1 MSAQK
6 PGLHPRNRHHSRYDL
21 ATLCQVNPELRQF
34 LTLTPAG
41 EQSVDFANPL
51 AVKAL
56 NKALLAHFYAVANW
70 DIPDGFLCP
79 PVPGR
84 ADYIHHLADLLA
96 EASGTIPANA
106 SILDIGVGANCIYP
120 LIGVHEYG
128 WRFTGSET
136 SSQALSSAQAIIS
149 ANPGLNRAIRLR
161 RQKESGA
168 IFNGIIHK
176 NEQYDATLC
185 NPPFHDSA
193 AAARA
198 GSERKRRNLGLNKDD
213 ALNFGG
219 QQQELWCEGG
229 EVAFIKKMIE
239 ESKGFAKQVM
249 WFTSLVSRGE
259 NLPPLYR
266 ALTDVGAVKVVKKR
280 WPRAKAEPLYS
291 LDLYERR
298 AAPPFCQSPALKRWL
313 PRRQRFSRG
322 RARSWQ
328 HLISLHRRANTR
340 QVEMFFHLAVEGKA
354 DRPLFEWQ
362 RGERN
367 TQCKR
372 GIA

>member
-239 ESKGFAKQVM
+239 ESKGFASKCF
-249 WFTSLVSRGE
+249 FTWLS
-259 NLPPLYR
+259 
-266 ALTDVGAVKVVKKR
+266 
-280 WPRAKAEPLYS
+280 RAKRTVHCLSGSVVNETRSVNAVLLKPTIP
-291 LDLYERR
+291 
-298 AAPPFCQSPALKRWL
+298 AKFGSPIIS
-313 PRRQRFSRG
+313 PRISSFSINS
-322 RARSWQ
+322 ATASF
-328 HLISLHRRANTR
+328 SA
-340 QVEMFFHLAVEGKA
+340 
-354 DRPLFEWQ
+354 
-362 RGERN
+362 
-367 TQCKR
+367 
-372 GIA
+372 

>member
-1 MSAQK
+1 M
-6 PGLHPRNRHHSRYDL
+6 NM
-21 ATLCQVNPELRQF
+21 
-34 LTLTPAG
+34 AG
-41 EQSVDFANPL
+41 V
-51 AVKAL
+51 
-56 NKALLAHFYAVANW
+56 
-70 DIPDGFLCP
+70 
-79 PVPGR
+79 
-84 ADYIHHLADLLA
+84 
-96 EASGTIPANA
+96 
-106 SILDIGVGANCIYP
+106 
-120 LIGVHEYG
+120 
-128 WRFTGSET
+128 FTGSET

-266 ALTDVGAVKVVKKR
+266 ALTDVGAVKVVKKEMAQGQKQSR
-280 WPRAKAEPLYS
+280 FIAWTFMNDEQ
-291 LDLYERR
+291 RR
-298 AAPPFCQSPALKRWL
+298 RFVN
-313 PRRQRFSRG
+313 RQR
-322 RARSWQ
+322 
-328 HLISLHRRANTR
+328 
-340 QVEMFFHLAVEGKA
+340 
-354 DRPLFEWQ
+354 
-362 RGERN
+362 
-367 TQCKR
+367 
-372 GIA
+372 

>member
-1 MSAQK
+1 MLC
-6 PGLHPRNRHHSRYDL
+6 PPRNRGCIR
-21 ATLCQVNPELRQF
+21 ATVITAATISPRFVRSILNSGNSHAYTRR
-34 LTLTPAG
+34 

-161 RQKESGA
+161 RQKRVGRFLMASSIKTSNTTRPCVTRHSTIPPLRHGQVVNVNA
-168 IFNGIIHK
+168 VTRA
-176 NEQYDATLC
+176 EQRQCT
-185 NPPFHDSA
+185 
-193 AAARA
+193 
-198 GSERKRRNLGLNKDD
+198 
-213 ALNFGG
+213 
-219 QQQELWCEGG
+219 ELWWSATG
-229 EVAFIKKMIE
+229 
-239 ESKGFAKQVM
+239 
-249 WFTSLVSRGE
+249 
-259 NLPPLYR
+259 
-266 ALTDVGAVKVVKKR
+266 VV
-280 WPRAKAEPLYS
+280 
-291 LDLYERR
+291 
-298 AAPPFCQSPALKRWL
+298 
-313 PRRQRFSRG
+313 
-322 RARSWQ
+322 
-328 HLISLHRRANTR
+328 
-340 QVEMFFHLAVEGKA
+340 V
-354 DRPLFEWQ
+354 
-362 RGERN
+362 
-367 TQCKR
+367 
-372 GIA
+372 